1 MTDVIRLHPIDQQQT
16 AIWRLAKEVASAFD
30 ALPFVL
36 IGGLMVQLLEAERGV
51 VSGFAT
57 GDVDVVIDVRALT
70 GATQRAAAALVD
82 AGFEPEQYDDDLT
95 YRFVRGDDVVDLLA
109 PDHLGV
115 RTSIVTVP
123 PASTLPAL
131 GSRQALNRLR
141 TVLVDT
147 GDGAFDLPVPSLT
160 GAIVI
165 KARVVES
172 AAGRASLPKHER
184 DLDSIGPCQA
194 REPQSG
200 SQSTPLRQTPQTRLR
215 ALDMQWPRAFILLLP
230 AWRLRS

>member
-1 MTDVIRLHPIDQQQT
+1 MTDVIALHPIDQQQAAT
-16 AIWRLAKEVASAFD
+16 WRLAKEVASAFD

-57 GDVDVVIDVRALT
+57 GDVDVVLDVRALT

-123 PASTLPAL
+123 PASTLPGARIPPSAQPSPDRPGRYRRWRVRPPSAVADRRHRHQGQGRGERGWASEPAEARARPGPTP
-131 GSRQALNRLR
+131 GSRRR
-141 TVLVDT
+141 
-147 GDGAFDLPVPSLT
+147 P
-160 GAIVI
+160 
-165 KARVVES
+165 
-172 AAGRASLPKHER
+172 
-184 DLDSIGPCQA
+184 
-194 REPQSG
+194 
-200 SQSTPLRQTPQTRLR
+200 
-215 ALDMQWPRAFILLLP
+215 
-230 AWRLRS
+230 